1 MKVEVKQVSGLT
13 MIGKGDSNHWVVI
26 DSVKIYKGQDAASR
40 PMELLLI
47 ALGSCLGMDIISLLG
62 KKRAHLN
69 NLEIKLEGEEAKE
82 HPRVFNKIDVNCVF
96 YGKDLKEE
104 DIKWAVERSY
114 EKYCPVGAMLAEAV
128 DINYSWEI
136 VNL

>member
-1 MKVEVKQVSGLT
+1 MRVRYPNTGDEVWRLGEIRNILWTASDDREVAK
-13 MIGKGDSNHWVVI
+13 I
-26 DSVKIYKGQDAASR
+26 DIYYRVGCGT
-40 PMELLLI
+40 PF
-47 ALGSCLGMDIISLLG
+47 G
-62 KKRAHLN
+62 KKRAHLD

>member
-69 NLEIKLEGEEAKE
+69 NLEIKL
-82 HPRVFNKIDVNCVF
+82 
-96 YGKDLKEE
+96 L
-104 DIKWAVERSY
+104 
-114 EKYCPVGAMLAEAV
+114 L
-128 DINYSWEI
+128 
-136 VNL
+136 